1 LLIASVWLFSQLV
14 PPVEE
19 PRDVR
24 FMRSC
29 ERSCQETRDSEFCP
43 RYCGCMLDTLGG
55 ENALDG
61 VFAGDQSAELRAR
74 IEEIANL
81 CAAETD
87 NAILEGTTP

>member
-1 LLIASVWLFSQLV
+1 
-14 PPVEE
+14 
-19 PRDVR
+19 
-24 FMRSC
+24 
-29 ERSCQETRDSEFCP
+29 
-43 RYCGCMLDTLGG
+43 MLDTLGG
-55 ENALDG
+55 ENALDS